1 VGIEREVLAV
11 RRRLGA
17 AGGHNHGA
25 REMDEIA
32 QPEEGKM

>member
-1 VGIEREVLAV
+1 VGVEREVLAV